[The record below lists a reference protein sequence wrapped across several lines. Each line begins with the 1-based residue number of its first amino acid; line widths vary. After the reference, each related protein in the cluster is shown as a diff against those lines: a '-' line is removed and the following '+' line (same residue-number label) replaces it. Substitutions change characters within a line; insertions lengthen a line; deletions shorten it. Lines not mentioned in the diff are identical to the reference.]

1 MVQNSNESLKADF
14 SGFSNMEI
22 HNFEK
27 KTYFYL
33 NKIRKDPDVLPENK
47 KLLEEFVEGL
57 RSERISWGGIYK
69 YIWLLRYFAK
79 KCKKSFFEITRKDLD
94 KILTKFDGFGINRP
108 WSERTQNDLRKAIKR
123 FYKWLKQRYGDNV
136 KLNHQTIKAKKVNK
150 KRLPSEIL
158 TEEEVRTLVNFCDNV
173 RDKALVYVLYESG
186 CRIGELLTLKLKHI
200 QFDNYGAVLMVNGK
214 TGQRRVRIIN
224 SAPLLKTWIN
234 SHPFKENQEAPLWIT
249 ENNHTTNGNS
259 RYMPLGYRAVAKLLK
274 KLEKRS
280 GIKKHLHPHLFR
292 HSRATHL
299 AKFLTEAQLKEFFGW
314 TQSSNMASI
323 YVHLSGRDVD
333 QGLLK
338 AYGIETDGEDKL
350 KVELVSCPKC
360 GEKNPVD
367 AVFCLKCGY
376 PLKENLI
383 VQEKRNEK
391 IIELVVK
398 FLQILAEENPRIKKK
413 FYELV
418 KKENALELFK

>member
-1 MVQNSNESLKADF
+1 
-14 SGFSNMEI
+14 MEI
-22 HNFEK
+22 HGFDK
-27 KTYFYL
+27 GVQRYL
-33 NKIRKDPDVLPENK
+33 AQIKEDSSILEINKR
-47 KLLEEFVEGL
+47 LLFEFVKYL
-57 RSERISWGGIYK
+57 RSQQLAWGTIYG
-69 YIWLLRYFAK
+69 YLWPLRYFAK
-79 KCKKSFFEITRKDLD
+79 ECKKSFLEIGNEELIGILGKFENYGKN
-94 KILTKFDGFGINRP
+94 KKWNLT
-108 WSERTQNDLRKAIKR
+108 TQAKLRKALR
-123 FYKWLKQRYGDNV
+123 RLFRWLKEFYGCQVNPE
-136 KLNHQTIKAKKVNK
+136 KIKCKEKKGNIPRV
-150 KRLPSEIL
+150 LL
-158 TEEEVRTLVNFCDNV
+158 TEEEVRSLVNFCDNV

-234 SHPFKENQEAPLWIT
+234 THPFKENPEAPLWIT
-249 ENNHTTNGNS
+249 ENNHRTNNGS
-259 RYMPLGYRAVAKLLK
+259 RYAPLGYRAVAKLLK

-299 AKFLTEAQLKEFFGW
+299 AKILKEHELKEFFGW

-333 QGLLK
+333 ESLLK
-338 AYGIETDGEDKL
+338 AYGIETNGEDKL
-350 KVELVSCPKC
+350 KVELVTCPKC

-383 VQEKRNEK
+383 AQEKRNEK